1 MKGYPLKLD
10 TLVLTEESTLMI
22 NMTNLADTEKLALFG
37 GPKTIQTEFKRYNSI
52 GAEEVQ
58 AAKKVIESGVLS
70 QFIGAWHEDFYGG
83 PKVREFERQCAE
95 YFGVKHAVTVN
106 SWTSGLVAAVG
117 AIGIEPGDEVIV
129 TPWTMSASATAI
141 LHWNA
146 IPVFADIDPE
156 TFNLDPKSVE
166 ANITPYTKA
175 IMVADIFGQSADMDE
190 LMAIATK
197 HGLKVIS
204 DAAQA
209 PGALYKGKHAGTFA
223 HVGGYSL
230 NYHKH
235 IHTGEGGILVTDD
248 DEIAERLQLIR
259 NHAEVVVGDKGVTN
273 LSNMI
278 GHNFRLGEIE
288 CAMGIEQLKKLSGFV
303 ESRQHLANRL
313 TEGLKGLRGLRTPV
327 VKPDRTHV
335 YYVYPIILD
344 VEELGISKG
353 RIHAALQAE
362 GVTVANRYQN
372 IHLLPVYQKKIAY
385 GSRGFPW
392 VSDICHRDVDYS
404 KGICPVAEELNDS
417 TYLGFGLCVY
427 DWTNDDVDLIAK
439 AFRKV
444 WSNLE
449 MLKGSALLGGEA

>member
-1 MKGYPLKLD
+1 
-10 TLVLTEESTLMI
+10 
-22 NMTNLADTEKLALFG
+22 MTYLASTEKLALFG
-37 GPKTIQTEFKRYNSI
+37 GPKTIQTAFKRYNPI
-52 GAEEVQ
+52 GVEEVE
-58 AAKKVIESGVLS
+58 AARQVIESGILS

-83 PKVREFERQCAE
+83 PKVREFERAYAA

-106 SWTSGLVAAVG
+106 SATSGLIAAVG

-141 LHWNA
+141 LQWNA

-190 LMAIATK
+190 LMAIADK
-197 HGLKVIS
+197 HSLKVIS
-204 DAAQA
+204 DTAQA
-209 PGALYKGKHAGTFA
+209 PGALYKGKYAGTIA

-235 IHTGEGGILVTDD
+235 IHTGEGGVLVTNDD
-248 DEIAERLQLIR
+248 GIAERLQLIR

-278 GHNFRLGEIE
+278 GYNFRLGEIE
-288 CAMGIEQLKKLSGFV
+288 CAMGIEQLKKLNGFV
-303 ESRQHLANRL
+303 ESRQRLANRL
-313 TEGLKGLRGLRTPV
+313 TEGLKGLRGLCTPV
-327 VKPDRTHV
+327 VRPDRTHV
-335 YYVYPIILD
+335 YYVYPMVLD
-344 VEELGISKG
+344 IKELGVG
-353 RIHAALQAE
+353 RERIHAALQAE
-362 GVTVANRYQN
+362 GVAVNSRYQN
-372 IHLLPVYQKKIAY
+372 IHLLPMYQKKIAY
-385 GSRGFPW
+385 GTHGFPW
-392 VSDICHRDVDYS
+392 VSGVCHRDVNYS

-417 TYLGFGLCVY
+417 SYMGFGMCVH
-427 DWTNDDVDLIAK
+427 DLSGQDIDLIVA

-444 WSNLE
+444 WDGLGQ
-449 MLKGSALLGGEA
+449 LKAAAPSSRVK